1 MAERNGLRWWKR
13 EKKAC
18 KCGKIGVILQTKT
31 VVGMKRFVWMVMAVG
46 LLLACGGGSKNSLW
60 RLQQVGDVIESRPD
74 SALALLEKMDVASM
88 TEEERAEY
96 GLLMTMADIKTRHE
110 QIKNDSMIAASV
122 RYYDQHGDKWH
133 QAMAYHYRGVVRYAL
148 KNIPEAIKDL
158 KRAETLAET
167 LDDELLQ
174 NKIYERLA
182 YCNYRSNNTPQ
193 LLRYSQKLLGSSR
206 KMNDSVMVAR
216 SYLMVASGFDFMG
229 MKDSARI
236 YVLNSLDWIDALN
249 DSLGRNDVLES
260 VAMMYQDAGEVEK
273 AEQYLTDWVLNHSH
287 RGRAY
292 ATLAYI
298 RQKQGR
304 YKEAVSC
311 AQKALE
317 AADHNIHTQSLDLL
331 AQLYSQMGDSSQ
343 AYAMQRR
350 SKDFSDSLASARK
363 TSQMADW
370 QMKYDEERQSKELY
384 RRTSWMLLTIIT
396 LAVVVAVAIALGSWW
411 HRRKVRRLSFRLDE
425 DARRISELRTKIEQ
439 LEKSGEDNEQ
449 EMARL
454 KEELENRMERISGT
468 LLLGTQMYSQLQ
480 QHQCIAQATAK
491 ELQCMV
497 DYFAQLRPKRWQE
510 WERKYKNLSTAQ
522 YVFLIMQ
529 DDLRYDD
536 EAIAAALDVK
546 RPSVRS
552 MRSRIKGRER

>member
-1 MAERNGLRWWKR
+1 
-13 EKKAC
+13 
-18 KCGKIGVILQTKT
+18 
-31 VVGMKRFVWMVMAVG
+31 
-46 LLLACGGGSKNSLW
+46 
-60 RLQQVGDVIESRPD
+60 
-74 SALALLEKMDVASM
+74 
-88 TEEERAEY
+88 
-96 GLLMTMADIKTRHE
+96 
-110 QIKNDSMIAASV
+110 
-122 RYYDQHGDKWH
+122 
-133 QAMAYHYRGVVRYAL
+133 
-148 KNIPEAIKDL
+148 
-158 KRAETLAET
+158 
-167 LDDELLQ
+167 
-174 NKIYERLA
+174 
-182 YCNYRSNNTPQ
+182 
-193 LLRYSQKLLGSSR
+193 
-206 KMNDSVMVAR
+206 
-216 SYLMVASGFDFMG
+216 
-229 MKDSARI
+229 
-236 YVLNSLDWIDALN
+236 
-249 DSLGRNDVLES
+249 
-260 VAMMYQDAGEVEK
+260 
-273 AEQYLTDWVLNHSH
+273 
-287 RGRAY
+287 
-292 ATLAYI
+292 
-298 RQKQGR
+298 
-304 YKEAVSC
+304 
-311 AQKALE
+311 
-317 AADHNIHTQSLDLL
+317 
-331 AQLYSQMGDSSQ
+331 MGDSSQ

-350 SKDFSDSLASARK
+350 SKEFSDSLASARK

>member
-1 MAERNGLRWWKR
+1 M
-13 EKKAC
+13 KK
-18 KCGKIGVILQTKT
+18 ILIALA
-31 VVGMKRFVWMVMAVG
+31 GMIALV
-46 LLLACGGGSKNSLW
+46 ACGGSPSAELL
-60 RLQQVGDVIESRPD
+60 RQAFDVVESRPD
-74 SALALLEKMDVASM
+74 SALVILGKMDATSM

-96 GLLMTMADIKTRHE
+96 GLLMTMVDIKTRHE
-110 QIKNDSMIAASV
+110 QITSDSMIAASV

-133 QAMAYHYRGVVRYAL
+133 QAMAYHYRGMVKYAL
-148 KNIPEAIKDL
+148 KNIPEAIQDL

-167 LDDELLQ
+167 LDDELLR
-174 NKIYERLA
+174 NKIYNQLA

-193 LLRYSQKLLGSSR
+193 LLKYSQKLLESSKR
-206 KMNDSVMVAR
+206 MNDSAMVAR
-216 SYLMVASGFDFMG
+216 SYTMVASGFNAMDMN
-229 MKDSARI
+229 DSARV
-236 YVLNSLDWIDALN
+236 YMLNSLDWIDAL
-249 DSLGRNDVLES
+249 DSLTQSELMQG
-260 VAMMYQDAGEVEK
+260 VADMYQAAGDVEK
-273 AEQYLTDWVLNHSH
+273 AEQYLKEWVLKHSY

-292 ATLAYI
+292 VSLACI

-304 YKEAVSC
+304 YEEAVSC
-311 AQKALE
+311 AKKALG
-317 AADHNIHTQSLDLL
+317 AADHQARKQSLDLL
-331 AQLYSQMGDSSQ
+331 AELYSQMGDSSQ

-350 SKDFSDSLASARK
+350 SKELTDSLASANK
-363 TSQMADW
+363 ASQMADW

-384 RRTSWMLLTIIT
+384 RRTSWMLWTIIA
-396 LAVVVAVAIALGSWW
+396 LAVVVAVAIALGTWW
-411 HRRKVRRLSFRLDE
+411 HRRKVSRLSFRLDE

-439 LEKSGEDNEQ
+439 LEKSGKDSGQ

-454 KEELENRMERISGT
+454 KEELESRMERISGT
-468 LLLGTQMYSQLQ
+468 LLVGTQMYSQLQ
-480 QHQCIAQATAK
+480 QHQCIAQAAAK
-491 ELQCMV
+491 ELQCLV

-510 WERKYKNLSTAQ
+510 WERKYKDLSTAQ